1 VAGWLGIAA
10 VSATVHGGDSVGALD
25 SIVDVD
31 PRSLHSSYGQ
41 TFKEHTMQ
49 FQPYLYFNGDCEVA
63 FRFYEKCLGG
73 KIEAMLTHAGT
84 PAEQQVPAEWRDKIL
99 HARMV
104 VGDVVLMA
112 SDAPPGRYQKP
123 QGFSV
128 SIQINN
134 STQAEE
140 VFRALAESG
149 TVIMPYQQT
158 FFAARFGMV
167 VDKFGTPWMVNCDWA
182 P

>member
-1 VAGWLGIAA
+1 
-10 VSATVHGGDSVGALD
+10 
-25 SIVDVD
+25 
-31 PRSLHSSYGQ
+31 
-41 TFKEHTMQ
+41 
-49 FQPYLYFNGDCEVA
+49 
-63 FRFYEKCLGG
+63 
-73 KIEAMLTHAGT
+73 
-84 PAEQQVPAEWRDKIL
+84 
-99 HARMV
+99 MV

-149 TVIMPYQQT
+149 TVVMPYQQT